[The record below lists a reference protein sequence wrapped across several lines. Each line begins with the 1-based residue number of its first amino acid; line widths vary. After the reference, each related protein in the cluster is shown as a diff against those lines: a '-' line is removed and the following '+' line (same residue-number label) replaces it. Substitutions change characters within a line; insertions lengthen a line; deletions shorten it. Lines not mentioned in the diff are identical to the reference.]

1 MIKKSNLLFII
12 LLIISIL
19 VSNEKLIGMS
29 KTEEIQKFFI
39 NEMQELSINEFKEDT
54 EKRKIIRERTFMF
67 RYLCNEGLKN
77 YKSIENVLYTKFRN
91 NKWKLTSNRP
101 EINEHRTYIFEKDKY
116 QCEIYL
122 YNTHIDFCFRK
133 KGNGF

>member
-12 LLIISIL
+12 LLVITIL
-19 VSNEKLIGMS
+19 TTNGNLIGMS
-29 KTEEIQKFFI
+29 DVEEMQKNFA
-39 NEMQELSINEFKEDT
+39 NEMKELSINEFKEDV

-77 YKSIENVLYTKFRN
+77 YKSIENVLFTKFRN
-91 NKWKLTSNRP
+91 NKWKLTSNRH
-101 EINEHRTYIFEKDKY
+101 EINEHRTYIFEKAEY